1 MRKTPLQ
8 GDFPFGI
15 VDSSTNNSRCKPD
28 FCDFHYYETF
38 LAPCTKILTRSPPE
52 SVVPRKIRPG
62 FLKKPLFTAC
72 ILW

>member
-15 VDSSTNNSRCKPD
+15 VDSSTNISRCKPD

-38 LAPCTKILTRSPPE
+38 LAPCTNFLISHPPE
-52 SVVPRKIRPG
+52 SVVPRKTPAA
-62 FLKKPLFTAC
+62 FLKKALFTHRF
-72 ILW
+72 LW